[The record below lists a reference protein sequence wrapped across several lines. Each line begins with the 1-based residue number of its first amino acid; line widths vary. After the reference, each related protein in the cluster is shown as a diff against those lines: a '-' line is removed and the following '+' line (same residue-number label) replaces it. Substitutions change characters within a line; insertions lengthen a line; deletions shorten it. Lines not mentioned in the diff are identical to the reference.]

1 MESKQRN
8 LYEKQN
14 LHGPFRDVGPCSE
27 GPNQDLTSLIKTLNF
42 ILKAI
47 KNHSI
52 VSGKEITG
60 INEKAWKALSYPIL
74 GRNMSLACYSARQQL
89 DWETEASQPS
99 KGLLLR

>member
-1 MESKQRN
+1 MAGREEGLESKQRN

-60 INEKAWKALSYPIL
+60 SNLNFKKIV
-74 GRNMSLACYSARQQL
+74 LAA
-89 DWETEASQPS
+89 
-99 KGLLLR
+99 K